1 MGNKTLAI
9 IRRNFYKMENLSGYE
24 KAVFDKILHCGTE
37 PVPSL
42 FTRCDSCSSVHPVYK
57 SCKDRMCPVCNGS
70 APVKWTAARE
80 RELLPTGY
88 FLLTYTIPSQLR
100 SLFLANKKLCY
111 NLLFKA
117 VSLSLAEGVR
127 DNDRNFHGNA
137 GFFAMLHT
145 WDQRLNYHPHLHVV
159 VPAGCISGD
168 GTEWAAS
175 HRSFL
180 LPVKRMSADFR
191 KKLLF
196 YLRKELKS
204 GSLRIPDTIDDPE
217 TLIEKLKSISWV
229 VHSRPPGKGKNNPVH
244 VLRYLSRYV
253 AKSAVSEKR
262 IQKVEKGK
270 VYLKYY
276 DRKKKTS
283 KTEVI
288 TETQFMKRLVMHFL
302 PKGFKKVRFF
312 GFMAN
317 RHRTGKLA
325 LCRMLLGE
333 PVLEQEG
340 ADSNFDKD
348 VAFLFWKYLRI
359 DITLC
364 KDCGKGHI
372 HYQRVRLPGG

>member
-1 MGNKTLAI
+1 
-9 IRRNFYKMENLSGYE
+9 
-24 KAVFDKILHCGTE
+24 
-37 PVPSL
+37 
-42 FTRCDSCSSVHPVYK
+42 
-57 SCKDRMCPVCNGS
+57 
-70 APVKWTAARE
+70 
-80 RELLPTGY
+80 
-88 FLLTYTIPSQLR
+88 LR
-100 SLFLANKKLCY
+100 PLFLANKKLCY
-111 NLLFKA
+111 DLLFKS
-117 VSLSLAEGVR
+117 VGRSLAEGIRNNER
-127 DNDRNFHGNA
+127 DFHGKS

-145 WDQRLNYHPHLHVV
+145 WDQRLNYHPHIHVV
-159 VPAGCISGD
+159 IPAGCISGD
-168 GTEWAAS
+168 GTEWIAS
-175 HRSFL
+175 HPSFL

-217 TLIEKLKSISWV
+217 ALIEKLKSIAWV
-229 VHSRPPGKGKNNPVH
+229 VHSRPPGKGKKNPVH

-253 AKSAVSEKR
+253 AKSAVGDKR
-262 IQKVEKGK
+262 IQKVERGK

-276 DRKKKTS
+276 DRKRKAG
-283 KTEVI
+283 KTEII

-340 ADSNFDKD
+340 VDSNFDKD

-372 HYQRVRLPGG
+372 NYVRGRWAGG